1 MASLFLSGEGD
12 PPVADETDRNLHT
25 VPAGVLDRLLGNR
38 GPNGELMENGKP
50 AQVADLP
57 DDDEDD

>member
-1 MASLFLSGEGD
+1 M
-12 PPVADETDRNLHT
+12 ADETDRNLHT

-57 DDDEDD
+57 DDDEDEDD